1 MTSYAVRVGSNLSLL
16 MCPAFL
22 NRNRSEIAIRAA
34 LELIPLFEAE
44 ALWPAVE
51 SSRALVG
58 SLQDWDLESAC
69 RYLLRV
75 ESDCPPGTLLRPE
88 TTPITDRISRLA
100 AALHS
105 MVADLLAQKAV
116 TVHN

>member
-1 MTSYAVRVGSNLSLL
+1 MYPTFLNLSR
-16 MCPAFL
+16 F
-22 NRNRSEIAIRAA
+22 EVAIRSA

-58 SLQDWDLESAC
+58 SLQDGDLESAC
-69 RYLLRV
+69 RHLLHV
-75 ESDCPPGTLLRPE
+75 ELDCPASSLSRPE
-88 TTPITDRISRLA
+88 VTPITERIARLA